1 MVYTLFFFQIT
12 IYFTEIRNHIW
23 KYQLSTTLYFKVK
36 RIRKLE
42 IEVNIRKLEI
52 EVNIRKLE
60 FEVNNHFI
68 PYNFSLISFSCS
80 LKV

>member
-23 KYQLSTTLYFKVK
+23 KYQLSTTLDFKVK
-36 RIRKLE
+36 RIRKLV
-42 IEVNIRKLEI
+42 I
-52 EVNIRKLE
+52 
-60 FEVNNHFI
+60 EVNNHFI